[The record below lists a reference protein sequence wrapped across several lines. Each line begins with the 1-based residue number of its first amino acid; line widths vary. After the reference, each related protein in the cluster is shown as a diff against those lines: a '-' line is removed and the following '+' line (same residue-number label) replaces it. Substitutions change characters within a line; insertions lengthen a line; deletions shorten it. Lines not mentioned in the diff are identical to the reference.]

1 MPRTLILPNRK
12 YAPVNFILQFLKVAT
27 LTALLTVPLSAE
39 DVGQPI
45 QLDTSAPLSD
55 VGVDDDKKH
64 IVPEPGVFALIGTA
78 GILLMLRRRS
88 R

>member
-12 YAPVNFILQFLKVAT
+12 YAPVNFILQFLRVAT
-27 LTALLTVPLSAE
+27 LTALLTVPLSA

-55 VGVDDDKKH
+55 AGVDDNKKH